1 MAEIITLMAKDTKL
15 HGIEEVGEEAHDR
28 DAPAME
34 ASQLPTGGE
43 MRQMIWDAT
52 QEMRRDMWEWDI
64 AIRFLQGDQYLR
76 YNSSLAEFVF
86 GRQQPGRNRVVVNHI
101 LPIFRTQLSNLTM
114 NYPAVAMAPMSDSY
128 DHLAMALADEE
139 MFRYWWEAEDFMTVL
154 RTMMLWLVSCG
165 TAGVYTYYDP
175 DKDKVCSRAVSPYDL
190 RFEPGCADLSE
201 STFRAVRSLI
211 TRRDLARMYPDFEEY
226 IETLQAV
233 DPVTNARD
241 RPPTQSY
248 LHRVPKDRVE
258 LWDVHF
264 NDGRYGVFAGDRWLF
279 ETRMPK
285 GPNPVQVAVYQ
296 RTPGKLF
303 GQGMIV
309 PIVDLQRSFNR
320 VFNMIID
327 MIETMSN
334 PIWKVPIGAGV
345 PDGDLDNAPG
355 RKVRFNPAG
364 GEPRREPGVPVPP
377 HMFEELRQIQSM
389 MMDVANI
396 HANSLGKR
404 QPGVNSGVAI
414 QQITEQD
421 SAGLATT
428 QQSIEQLVKHTAETM
443 LVLTKNYSN
452 ESKMVRMFDGRGQ
465 IIWRELNA
473 TRLSD
478 EPQVCIEANSSFQST
493 IDSREKKLWS
503 LVQLGAMDPKEALKR
518 SNLRNFDQDRMRTM
532 ADYAHARDILE
543 AAKQG
548 LPVEVF
554 STDNTEAIGNT
565 FKQYMESPMYYQPY
579 EDAVRS
585 GNPEA
590 INETKRKMDNIRNLY
605 MSIVAPPEATAEEVM
620 QLADKKVYPRPSG
633 PPMPPGNPNPQI
645 GPKPDNVNQMM
656 SEQAKSAE
664 GSPAPMNPT
673 GMGGG

>member
-1 MAEIITLMAKDTKL
+1 
-15 HGIEEVGEEAHDR
+15 
-28 DAPAME
+28 
-34 ASQLPTGGE
+34 
-43 MRQMIWDAT
+43 
-52 QEMRRDMWEWDI
+52 
-64 AIRFLQGDQYLR
+64 
-76 YNSSLAEFVF
+76 
-86 GRQQPGRNRVVVNHI
+86 
-101 LPIFRTQLSNLTM
+101 
-114 NYPAVAMAPMSDSY
+114 
-128 DHLAMALADEE
+128 
-139 MFRYWWEAEDFMTVL
+139 
-154 RTMMLWLVSCG
+154 
-165 TAGVYTYYDP
+165 
-175 DKDKVCSRAVSPYDL
+175 
-190 RFEPGCADLSE
+190 
-201 STFRAVRSLI
+201 
-211 TRRDLARMYPDFEEY
+211 
-226 IETLQAV
+226 
-233 DPVTNARD
+233 
-241 RPPTQSY
+241 
-248 LHRVPKDRVE
+248 
-258 LWDVHF
+258 
-264 NDGRYGVFAGDRWLF
+264 
-279 ETRMPK
+279 
-285 GPNPVQVAVYQ
+285 
-296 RTPGKLF
+296 
-303 GQGMIV
+303 
-309 PIVDLQRSFNR
+309 
-320 VFNMIID
+320 
-327 MIETMSN
+327 
-334 PIWKVPIGAGV
+334 
-345 PDGDLDNAPG
+345 
-355 RKVRFNPAG
+355 
-364 GEPRREPGVPVPP
+364 
-377 HMFEELRQIQSM
+377 MFEELRQIQSM